1 MTASTRKEALRILNV
16 EPQGYSAGAR
26 RQLGALGE
34 LVEQPMSRSE
44 LLEAVAGFDVLIVR
58 LNHQIDRQVID
69 AGQRL
74 QAIVSATTGLDH
86 IDVDYAR
93 RRGIQV
99 VSLKGEV
106 AFLQTI
112 SATAEHTWALL
123 LCLLRRLVPAA
134 DSVARGEWDRDAF
147 RGRELYHK
155 NLGIV
160 GLGRLGRKVARYGLA
175 FDMKVGAYDPSGDDW
190 PREVWRADSLQ
201 ALLAWCD
208 VISLHVPLND
218 TTQQMIGT
226 DELALLSPAA
236 VLINTSRGQIIDEDA
251 LVGALRHERLSGAA
265 VDVIANERV
274 PAMRAA
280 SPLLDYA
287 REHDNLIIS
296 PHIGGATH
304 ESMART
310 EAFIVAKL
318 KDGLAA
324 SGQVEEH

>member
-1 MTASTRKEALRILNV
+1 MTASTRKGALRILNI
-16 EPQGYSAGAR
+16 EPQGYSANAR
-26 RQLGALGE
+26 QKLGALGE
-34 LVEQPMSRSE
+34 LVEQPMSRAE
-44 LLEAVAGFDVLIVR
+44 LLAAVADFDVLIVR
-58 LNHQIDRQVID
+58 LNHQIDRRVID

-134 DSVARGEWDRDAF
+134 ASVMRGEWDRDAF
-147 RGRELYHK
+147 RGRELYGK

-175 FDMKVGAYDPSGDDW
+175 FDMHVGAYDPSSKDW
-190 PREVWRADSLQ
+190 LPDVWRAESLK

-208 VISLHVPLND
+208 VVSLHVPLND
-218 TTQQMIGT
+218 STQQMIGA
-226 DELALLSPAA
+226 DALARLSPTA
-236 VLINTSRGQIIDEDA
+236 VLINTSRGQIVDENALVDA
-251 LVGALRHERLSGAA
+251 LRRGSLSGAA

-324 SGQVEEH
+324 NGQLEEH